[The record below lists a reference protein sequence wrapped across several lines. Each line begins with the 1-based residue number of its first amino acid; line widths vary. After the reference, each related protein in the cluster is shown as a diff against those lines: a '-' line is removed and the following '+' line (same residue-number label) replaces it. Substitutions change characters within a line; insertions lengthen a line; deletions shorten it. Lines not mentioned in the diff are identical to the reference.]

1 MKFII
6 LSISVLFSLS
16 SFAAT
21 PVGKYTQKHQVMAM
35 YNNTA
40 KKCKADG
47 GKWIKKEQI
56 CVVNVS
62 DDAEVIA
69 DGEGFSL
76 HITTIA
82 TNFHSCEFEGPATL
96 VGNALVSKV
105 ATEEYNSE
113 TGEIEPATCELT
125 ATLSQAG
132 KKMSIAT
139 NNKCRSFC
147 GANGWL
153 DVELTKVK
161 K

>member
-1 MKFII
+1 M
-6 LSISVLFSLS
+6 SVIFSLS
-16 SFAAT
+16 SFAAS
-21 PVGKYTQKHQVMAM
+21 PIGKYTQKHQVMAM

-47 GKWIKKEQI
+47 GKWIKKDAV
-56 CVVNVS
+56 CVVNVT
-62 DDAEVIA
+62 DDAEVKA
-69 DGEGFSL
+69 DGDQFSL

-82 TNFHSCEFEGPATL
+82 TNFHTCEFEGPASL
-96 VGNALVSKV
+96 VGNKLISKV
-105 ATEEYNSE
+105 ETETYNYE
-113 TGEIEPATCELT
+113 TGEIEPAVCELT

-132 KKMSIAT
+132 KKMSIST
-139 NNKCRSFC
+139 NEKCRSFC